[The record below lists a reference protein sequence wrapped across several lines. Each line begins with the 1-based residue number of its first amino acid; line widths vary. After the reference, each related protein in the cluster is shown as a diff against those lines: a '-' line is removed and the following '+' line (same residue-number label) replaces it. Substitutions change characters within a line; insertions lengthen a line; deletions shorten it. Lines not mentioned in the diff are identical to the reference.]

1 MAMWVRFTD
10 EDGKPVMI
18 NLDQCRQIQPFAQ
31 HIVFDRNTVVKG
43 DFDELTLLLNAMTIK
58 PS

>member
-10 EDGKPVMI
+10 EDDKPVVI
-18 NLDQCRQIQPFAQ
+18 NLDQCTKIQPFAQ
-31 HIVFDRNTVVKG
+31 HIVFDGETVVRA